1 MGDSF
6 CWDWLL
12 MAGRQMATGG
22 AANESWRG
30 CKWKPA
36 GRHLEAGGAANGSP
50 WGDKC
55 KPVGRQ
61 MEAGGAAHGGS
72 HE

>member
-1 MGDSF
+1 M
-6 CWDWLL
+6 LL
-12 MAGRQMATGG
+12 QRIELPRMHICVEVAIMVESAAYHRIVETTGQ
-22 AANESWRG
+22 
-30 CKWKPA
+30 
-36 GRHLEAGGAANGSP
+36 HLEAGGAANGSP